1 VRPLLTRGD
10 APPSFAQLAQRWV
23 AAVVRPALAAATAR
37 EDCYRRGVAETTLIG
52 TVLDGRYQVIEAIA
66 EGAMG
71 SVYRGERLQLGRAVA
86 IKVMHQELPDELASR
101 QRFEREAKLMALLE
115 HPNCVSVIDYGLHDE
130 KPYLVMDLV
139 RGTSLIELLDRETR
153 LEVGKSCDVI
163 RQVLAGLAHAHELG
177 IVHRDI
183 KPANIMISEK
193 AGFGQQVR
201 ILDFGLARLTEG
213 STKLTTGIVVG
224 TPNYMAPEQC
234 KGSDV
239 DARTDLYACG
249 VVLFEMLTGR
259 KPFVANDPIQV
270 VRKHLTERPPTL
282 ASALPNVD
290 FGDLE
295 QVIAK
300 SLAKAPA
307 DRYASAVEMA
317 KAIEIAAQKATKM
330 SAGALFARAVPETAS
345 SPGMQQATMSGWN
358 VPQEPATSHGLGAVP
373 PSPGAVPPSPSAV
386 PPSPGA
392 VPPSPGAVPP
402 SPGAVPPSPGA
413 VMSSAPPAGV
423 ANPAAKPTSPSAP
436 RAPQPPAASDDA
448 SILLSD
454 SSLLPMSTFMEPANA
469 AVDHNATTI
478 APPPVPAI
486 DNAATTISPPPVPPI
501 DNAATTISPPPTPPS
516 NHVAAPRVPVLTP
529 STGAPNRALDVPP
542 TRPSTTAHPSSGG
555 DRPIP
560 TLPLTK
566 KHLIMI
572 GGGVV
577 ALIVIIALV
586 AGGGSSSAKK
596 TDTKAGDDT
605 TATEPPSDP
614 LPQVLE
620 RANAQIAS
628 EDYEAAVGTLRRA
641 RKAHPDNAELAF
653 LSGKANFGR
662 LWWTDGIDDFRAAI
676 ELDAGYK
683 ENPELLKT
691 VLKGFI
697 TTPDVGDRIVE
708 LMREI
713 GPPFRPYLEETAEKH
728 PKKAIRARARAEL
741 NARP

>member
-1 VRPLLTRGD
+1 
-10 APPSFAQLAQRWV
+10 
-23 AAVVRPALAAATAR
+23 
-37 EDCYRRGVAETTLIG
+37 VAETTLIG

-71 SVYRGERLQLGRAVA
+71 GVYRGERLQLGRAVA

-115 HPNCVSVIDYGLHDE
+115 HPNCVSVIDYGVHDE

-139 RGTSLIELLDRETR
+139 RGTSLIELLDRETK
-153 LEVGKSCDVI
+153 LEVAKSCDII

-295 QVIAK
+295 HVIAK
-300 SLAKAPA
+300 SLSKAPA

-317 KAIEIAAQKATKM
+317 KAIEVAAQKATKM
-330 SAGALFARAVPETAS
+330 SAGALFARAVPETGA
-345 SPGMQQATMSGWN
+345 SPGMQQATMSGWTL
-358 VPQEPATSHGLGAVP
+358 PQDGAAPAAA
-373 PSPGAVPPSPSAV
+373 PSPAGAPPV
-386 PPSPGA
+386 Q
-392 VPPSPGAVPP
+392 
-402 SPGAVPPSPGA
+402 
-413 VMSSAPPAGV
+413 SAPPSMGPPSMPGARPTTGPAPV
-423 ANPAAKPTSPSAP
+423 APPPNARPTTGPSPVARPSKPPSSPPTTGPSPVAKPSNAPNATPAAGAP
-436 RAPQPPAASDDA
+436 NDDA
-448 SILLSD
+448 SILLSE
-454 SSLLPMSTFMEPANA
+454 SSLLPMSTFMDPVNVATP
-469 AVDHNATTI
+469 DH
-478 APPPVPAI
+478 
-486 DNAATTISPPPVPPI
+486 AATTISPPPVPPPV
-501 DNAATTISPPPTPPS
+501 DNAATIISPPPIDHSATTISPPPD
-516 NHVAAPRVPVLTP
+516 HARVPRPPVLTP
-529 STGAPNRALDVPP
+529 STGAPNRSLDIPP
-542 TRPSTTAHPSSGG
+542 TRPSTTAPPPTAAA

-560 TLPLTK
+560 QLPLTK
-566 KHLIMI
+566 KHLMMI

-577 ALIVIIALV
+577 ALVVIIAVV

-596 TDTKAGDDT
+596 TDPKTGDT
-605 TATEPPSDP
+605 AEATEPPSDP

-620 RANAQIAS
+620 RANAQLAS
-628 EDYEAAVGTLRRA
+628 EDYEAAVSTLRRA

-662 LWWTDGIDDFRAAI
+662 LWWTDGIDDFRKAI

-697 TTPDVGDRIVE
+697 TTPDVDDRIVE